1 MRNPVEGPLHM
12 DFLSRP
18 PAYEDSGRESIAL
31 GLCGW
36 GALNMNTPGEG
47 PLHMDSLSGAACICL
62 MQERVHCTWIL

>member
-18 PAYEDSGRESIAL
+18 LAYEDSGRESIAL

-47 PLHMDSLSGAACICL
+47 SLHMDFLSGL
-62 MQERVHCTWIL
+62 PVYEDSHR